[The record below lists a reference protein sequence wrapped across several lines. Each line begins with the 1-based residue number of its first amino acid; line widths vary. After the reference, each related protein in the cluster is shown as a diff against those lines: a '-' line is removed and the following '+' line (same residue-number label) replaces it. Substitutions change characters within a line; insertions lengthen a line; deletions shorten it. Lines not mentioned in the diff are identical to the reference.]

1 MPTIAEIERAT
12 LNAVPALLNQFHG
25 PLVLRAFHG
34 GTGRANCAQALAPDA
49 VADPAALLA
58 RIAAFHRAR
67 GLRPRLRSLP
77 LDPPG
82 LTDAAAAAGWRC
94 YDESLVLCGELAPM
108 AVADAAVEVL
118 AAPDARWM
126 EVVGSADY
134 QTEARRRE
142 KAKGAALLTVPA
154 AWLLLE
160 DAACIFVAADGPLCG
175 MFDLAVRP
183 GARPGARRRGLARRI
198 MGAAAAWGLAQG
210 ATWKFSQVSA
220 GNTASLSLNFAQ
232 GMRESHRYRYWS
244 PAD

>member
-12 LNAVPALLNQFHG
+12 LNAVPAPLNRFHG

-34 GTGRANCAQALAPDA
+34 GTGRANCAQALAPEP

-58 RIAAFHRAR
+58 GIAAFHHAR

-82 LTDAAAAAGWRC
+82 LAEAAAAAGWRA

-126 EVVGSADY
+126 AVVSSADY

-142 KAKGAALLTVPA
+142 KAEGAALLTVPA

-183 GARPGARRRGLARRI
+183 GARRRGLARRI

-220 GNTASLSLNFAQ
+220 TNEASLALNFAQ
-232 GMRESHRYRYWS
+232 GMRESHRYRYWI
-244 PAD
+244 PEH

>member
-12 LNAVPALLNQFHG
+12 LNAVPAPLNRFLG

-34 GTGRANCAQALAPDA
+34 GTGRANCAQALAPEP
-49 VADPAALLA
+49 VAEPAALLA
-58 RIAAFHRAR
+58 GIVAFHQAR

-82 LTDAAAAAGWRC
+82 LAAAAEAAGWRAF
-94 YDESLVLCGELAPM
+94 DESLVLCGALAPM
-108 AVADAAVEVL
+108 AAADAAVEVL
-118 AAPDARWM
+118 PAPDARWM
-126 EVVGSADY
+126 DVVGSADY

-142 KAKGAALLTVPA
+142 KAEGAALLTVPA

-183 GARPGARRRGLARRI
+183 EARRRGLARRI
-198 MGAAAAWGLAQG
+198 MGAAAAWGVAQG
-210 ATWKFSQVSA
+210 CVWKFSQVSA
-220 GNTASLSLNFAQ
+220 ANAASLALNFAQ

>member
-12 LNAVPALLNQFHG
+12 LNAVPAPFTQFHG

-34 GTGRANCAQALAPDA
+34 GTGRANCAQALSPEP

-58 RIAAFHRAR
+58 RVAAFHRAR

-82 LTDAAAAAGWRC
+82 LAEAAAAAGWRAH
-94 YDESLVLCGELAPM
+94 DESLVLCGPLAPM
-108 AVADAAVEVL
+108 AAAEPAVEAL
-118 AAPDARWM
+118 PAPDARWLD
-126 EVVGSADY
+126 VVGSAEY
-134 QTEARRRE
+134 QTGERRRE
-142 KAKGAALLTVPA
+142 KVEGAALLTIPA
-154 AWLLLE
+154 AWLVLE

-183 GARPGARRRGLARRI
+183 GARRRGLARRI
-198 MGAAAAWGLAQG
+198 MGAAAAWGVARG
-210 ATWKFSQVSA
+210 AAWKFSQVSA
-220 GNTASLSLNFAQ
+220 TNEASLALNFAQ

-244 PAD
+244 PG